1 MTTYDNTK
9 SVDKNV
15 IELKK
20 TLPDDVAIAKVLIEN
35 IPASDPNRDIT
46 IKTALEKNGY
56 SHTKFGSGA
65 AASEALNSAMAYDAI
80 DSSFKSSN
88 ENDIK
93 LDNIQS
99 IKETINNEKNTKTVC
114 VEMKMPLTGGRR
126 KSGKKNGSKTSKNK
140 KKTNKQ
146 KSARRRK

>member
-20 TLPDDVAIAKVLIEN
+20 TLPDDVSIAKVLIEN

-56 SHTKFGSGA
+56 SHSNFGSGAA
-65 AASEALNSAMAYDAI
+65 AASEALNSAMAYDI
-80 DSSFKSSN
+80 DSGFKSSN

-126 KSGKKNGSKTSKNK
+126 KYGKKNGSKTSKNK
-140 KKTNKQ
+140 TNKR